1 MDNAVPPPSA
11 FVLTASDRS
20 AAGERPD
27 SSGAQVEARLDQAA
41 RQFRDGE
48 MLGFDTV
55 TSYTARDTAY
65 LVETEHFRARLDT
78 AATTEEFALRVT
90 SIFRREEGYW
100 KLVHR
105 HADPA
110 ARRVPGGACCRQGA
124 RGGNAGWRRRQDA
137 DLAHAAFPAPGLPR
151 GRRRR

>member
-1 MDNAVPPPSA
+1 MLAPSFQEEVARYHQAVPEITRGN
-11 FVLTASDRS
+11 TAPIKELYSRLDDVTLANPFGGIAR
-20 AAGERPD
+20 GW
-27 SSGAQVEARLDQAA
+27 AQVEARLDQAA

-65 LVETEHFRARLDT
+65 LVETEHFRARLDG
-78 AATTEEFALRVT
+78 AAATEEFALRVT

-105 HADPA
+105 QADPA
-110 ARRVPGGACCRQGA
+110 ARPQS
-124 RGGNAGWRRRQDA
+124 RRS
-137 DLAHAAFPAPGLPR
+137 LAQPPA
-151 GRRRR
+151 

>member
-1 MDNAVPPPSA
+1 MLAPSFQEEVDRYHQAVPEITRGNP
-11 FVLTASDRS
+11 
-20 AAGERPD
+20 AAIKELYSRLDDVTLANPFGGIAR
-27 SSGAQVEARLDQAA
+27 GWAQVEARLDQAA

-65 LVETEHFRARLDT
+65 LLETEHFRARLDG
-78 AATTEEFALRVT
+78 AAGTEEFALRVT

-110 ARRVPGGACCRQGA
+110 ARPQSRRSLTQP
-124 RGGNAGWRRRQDA
+124 AG
-137 DLAHAAFPAPGLPR
+137 
-151 GRRRR
+151 